1 MIRKLRARFI
11 GMTMVTLFV
20 VLSVIMAAINI
31 TNYLTY
37 INSADDTLE
46 LIAEN
51 KGKIPENE
59 GNKPGKEDKKPLPE
73 RNERPGD
80 MSPEMPYETRYFSVL
95 YNNDGKKVHHNTEH
109 IAAVD
114 ENTATEI
121 ADEVLQKEKT
131 RGNYGNYRY
140 LVTVSDKGTAITF
153 LDCTKARQS
162 FNTFLFI
169 SILIT
174 VVGLITVFI
183 LMYFLSKRIIRPFV
197 ESQEKQKRFIADAGH
212 EIKTPVTIIDADTEV
227 LRLEMGDNEWLDDIR
242 RQTKRMGSLTDD
254 LVFLSRID
262 DNLTLTF
269 GQVNISDIAQ
279 ETLENFGSLAK
290 IKGITIESE
299 IEKDVIIHADKKSV
313 ERLLS
318 VLLDNAVKYS
328 PEQDVISASLKKQSK
343 NILVTVENTA
353 MNLDKKDVVRVFDR
367 FYRADKSR
375 NDGVKGYGLGLSMA
389 RAIVEA
395 HKGKISASL
404 TKSRFKISVTLPI

>member
-1 MIRKLRARFI
+1 M
-11 GMTMVTLFV
+11 
-20 VLSVIMAAINI
+20 
-31 TNYLTY
+31 
-37 INSADDTLE
+37 
-46 LIAEN
+46 
-51 KGKIPENE
+51 
-59 GNKPGKEDKKPLPE
+59 
-73 RNERPGD
+73 
-80 MSPEMPYETRYFSVL
+80 
-95 YNNDGKKVHHNTEH
+95 
-109 IAAVD
+109 
-114 ENTATEI
+114 
-121 ADEVLQKEKT
+121 
-131 RGNYGNYRY
+131 
-140 LVTVSDKGTAITF
+140 
-153 LDCTKARQS
+153 DCTKARQS